1 MMKSFTRDETI
12 MNKSIFFLAF
22 LLAFSVHSK
31 NDDEISVG
39 SYGLHFNELG
49 EVVNPDEYYTY
60 LGAKD
65 HYDGLNKSA
74 INNFK
79 RAASYGNTFAMHF
92 VGLLYL
98 QENDNVRGYAW
109 LSLVPT
115 NKGPYAEKTSA
126 LLDKLNQTLS
136 PDELSRAEELKAKL
150 LETYDVAN
158 TFERRLAWS
167 KDFKLTGTHLK
178 GRVPNHLAIITTPQI
193 GYGNVGNMTVSNAS
207 SETLKKSL
215 RNFVY
220 EYKLDFRLQDGL
232 VEQGEIKIQDTEEK
246 KSTDQ

>member
-12 MNKSIFFLAF
+12 MNKFILISAF
-22 LLAFSVHSK
+22 LLSFSVHSK

-39 SYGLHFNELG
+39 NYGLHFNELG
-49 EVVNPDEYYTY
+49 EVVKPDEYYTY

-115 NKGPYAEKTSA
+115 NKGPHAEKTSA

-136 PDELSRAEELKAKL
+136 PDELSQAEELKAKL

-178 GRVPNHLAIITTPQI
+178 GRVPDHLRIVTTQF
-193 GYGNVGNMTVSNAS
+193 GGGNAS

-215 RNFVY
+215 NNFVY

-246 KSTDQ
+246 